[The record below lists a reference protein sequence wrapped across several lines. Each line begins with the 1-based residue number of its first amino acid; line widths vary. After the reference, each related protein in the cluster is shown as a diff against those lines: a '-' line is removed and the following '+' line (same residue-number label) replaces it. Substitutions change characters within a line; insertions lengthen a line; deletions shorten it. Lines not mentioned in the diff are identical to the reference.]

1 MRTSCKVC
9 IYTARCKSISYLL
22 PDLNVKTGPSS
33 SAFLMKNSARLS
45 KPLIN
50 GNDPTSGRDGS
61 EGGGRRLTLSL
72 DFHHWMRKWKPQK
85 TPTNRT
91 ASAGRNISVTLR
103 RHIGLTRRKLGFKLC
118 QNDNKKRF
126 RIFNFKLIQAQI

>member
-22 PDLNVKTGPSS
+22 PTLIVKTGPSS

-45 KPLIN
+45 KPIIN

-61 EGGGRRLTLSL
+61 EGGSRRLTLSL
-72 DFHHWMRKWKPQK
+72 GFHHRSRKWETQK
-85 TPTNRT
+85 TPTKKT
-91 ASAGRNISVTLR
+91 ASSARDISVTLK
-103 RHIGLTRRKLGFKLC
+103 RHTRRKLGISFI
-118 QNDNKKRF
+118 QNNDESVRF
-126 RIFNFKLIQAQI
+126 FSF